1 MSVKFIHTAD
11 IHIGMKFSD
20 SSLDVKTAAL
30 RRKEIKETFF
40 RILDRARDNNV
51 DFLFIAGDLFENEYI
66 TPGELREIA
75 GALAAID
82 PVRVIIIAGNHDPA
96 VAGAGYARVD
106 FPANVFIAKGM
117 LNGFSFEEAGT
128 DIYAAGWN
136 ERYMEEPVLESIKI
150 TDESRINILVAH
162 CDIYSAVSRYLP
174 ADRESLKSKGFDYI
188 ALGHIHKYDSVPG
201 DIVYPGS
208 PEPLDFS
215 ESGRHGIVE
224 GTIDRGV
231 CIFSFIP
238 FAKREFRT
246 IKFTI
251 TPDMTK
257 KVIIEKLK
265 GIIIFPEDL
274 YRILLEG
281 VYDPELD
288 IDEEELRNELE
299 DSCFYAE
306 IINRAE
312 EDIDIERISD
322 ENKDNVIGRFI
333 KEMKKSGDDEALK
346 AGLMELLR
354 YRRG

>member
-1 MSVKFIHTAD
+1 
-11 IHIGMKFSD
+11 
-20 SSLDVKTAAL
+20 
-30 RRKEIKETFF
+30 
-40 RILDRARDNNV
+40 
-51 DFLFIAGDLFENEYI
+51 
-66 TPGELREIA
+66 
-75 GALAAID
+75 
-82 PVRVIIIAGNHDPA
+82 
-96 VAGAGYARVD
+96 
-106 FPANVFIAKGM
+106 
-117 LNGFSFEEAGT
+117 
-128 DIYAAGWN
+128 
-136 ERYMEEPVLESIKI
+136 
-150 TDESRINILVAH
+150 
-162 CDIYSAVSRYLP
+162 
-174 ADRESLKSKGFDYI
+174 
-188 ALGHIHKYDSVPG
+188 
-201 DIVYPGS
+201 VYPGS